1 MVTKRISLT
10 STEEAMALFGELDSN
25 INAIE
30 KEFGVQV
37 FIRHANGGGS
47 HWPTLMIRGT
57 AGKVDKAYA
66 SIEQMREQLKLGNA
80 RHLSAAA
87 VLLPETD
94 AAHDEDVLYV
104 TVHGKSVRARSSH
117 QNQYIEAMRHT
128 DMVVAIGP
136 AGTGKTFL
144 AVAAALAALKKG
156 IVSRIVL
163 TRPVVEVG
171 EKLGYLPG
179 DFYEKINPYMKPML
193 DAIYTMLGAERF
205 LMFKE
210 SETIE
215 IVPIAYMRGRT
226 LDNAF
231 IILDEA
237 QNTTPDQ
244 MKMFLTRMGKN
255 SRMVITGD
263 ITQIDLE
270 KKGRSGLVLIK
281 KILQEMPGIRFC
293 FFSEEDVERHPLVRK
308 IISAYEQWEKKKEN
322 Q

>member
-1 MVTKRISLT
+1 MVTKRVALS
-10 STEEAMALFGELDSN
+10 STDEAMSLFGVLDSN

-30 KEFGVQV
+30 QKYSVQI

-66 SIEQMREQLKLGNA
+66 DVQQMREEIREQNRTHSEKKVIISSNNEMPA
-80 RHLSAAA
+80 DKE
-87 VLLPETD
+87 V
-94 AAHDEDVLYV
+94 VYV
-104 TVHGKSVRARSSH
+104 TISGKAVRPRSLH
-117 QNQYIEAMRHT
+117 QKQYIETIQKEAM
-128 DMVVAIGP
+128 VIAIGP

-144 AVAAALAALKKG
+144 AVASALSALKKG

-179 DFYEKINPYMKPML
+179 DFYEKINPYMRPIF
-193 DAIYTMLGAERF
+193 DAFYIMLGAERF
-205 LMFKE
+205 MMMKE

-226 LDNAF
+226 LGNAF
-231 IILDEA
+231 VILDEA
-237 QNTTPDQ
+237 QNTTPEQ
-244 MKMFLTRMGKN
+244 MKMFLTRMGED
-255 SRMVITGD
+255 SRVVITGD

-270 KKGRSGLVLIK
+270 KKQKSGLVLIK
-281 KILQEMPGIRFC
+281 DILKNIPEIQFC
-293 FFSEEDVERHPLVRK
+293 FFTEEDVVRHNLVRK
-308 IISAYEQWEKKKEN
+308 IISAYERWENNER
-322 Q
+322 